1 VKKSNEHTEIE
12 KIPCNECRKM
22 IPKGTAL
29 TIEGWEKIFYFC
41 DTNCFENWKT
51 KSENNELDNK
61 NGS

>member
-12 KIPCNECRKM
+12 KIPCNE
-22 IPKGTAL
+22 AL